1 MPTTA
6 VRGGTA
12 PLTSRPPPDPLP
24 PRPDKVGMK
33 DIRETRNRASELE
46 EALRDAR
53 SRMVQQQQ
61 QAELLLAKSRQ
72 EKSVVEVLETRVQ
85 QSRRERPSGARCRL
99 PPWHRRRCFPDQR
112 SRSLAGR
119 IRRPASDERC
129 AQHAT
134 QPGRSARREFPVHS
148 RRSPSSQPE

>member
-1 MPTTA
+1 M
-6 VRGGTA
+6 
-12 PLTSRPPPDPLP
+12 TSRPPPDPLP

-33 DIRETRNRASELE
+33 DIRETRNRARELE

-85 QSRRERPSGARCRL
+85 KAREQAANVAKELCEL
-99 PPWHRRRCFPDQR
+99 PPNQ
-112 SRSLAGR
+112 SAAAGTCLQL
-119 IRRPASDERC
+119 RPA
-129 AQHAT
+129 H
-134 QPGRSARREFPVHS
+134 
-148 RRSPSSQPE
+148 